1 MPQSKEQIER
11 QLTKDITTKQA
22 LRKEN
27 NRQLEEQ
34 MNELEVLRLRCESI
48 DRESESIRVE
58 MSKVEKSIAHHTP
71 QRNTSADVEAV
82 HEFSR
87 FDQGPLMDMP
97 SAAAL
102 DSDDDDTD
110 DDPIEEHSSS
120 DIASEPSTVIDHN
133 LAQLIEN
140 HLVRQNRLQQPLYEA
155 AWNYEWDEVLR
166 LYAEME
172 DLCKIEDL
180 RWFLQVAADT
190 KRREKENATS

>member
-1 MPQSKEQIER
+1 M
-11 QLTKDITTKQA
+11 QA
-22 LRKEN
+22 LRIEN

-34 MNELEVLRLRCESI
+34 MNELEVLRIRCETI

-58 MSKVEKSIAHHTP
+58 MSKVEKSIAAHHT
-71 QRNTSADVEAV
+71 RNTSADAEAV
-82 HEFSR
+82 HDFSR
-87 FDQGPLMDMP
+87 FDHGPLTDMP

-102 DSDDDDTD
+102 DSEDDDTD

-133 LAQLIEN
+133 LAQRIQD
-140 HLVRQNRLQQPLYEA
+140 HLLRQNQLQQPIYEA
-155 AWNYEWDEVLR
+155 AWSGEWDEVLR